1 MHKNV
6 HSSRGNTDIPFFSAL
21 PQLSVIFIKHG
32 KEGKVAILIVY
43 VDDIVVTGND
53 VAEIQ
58 NLKKHLASSFDIKA
72 LGLLS
77 YFLGIEVAYS
87 ASGIVLSQH
96 KYIIDLL
103 KDTVVLL

>member
-1 MHKNV
+1 M
-6 HSSRGNTDIPFFSAL
+6 
-21 PQLSVIFIKHG
+21 KHG

-53 VAEIQ
+53 EAEIQ

-77 YFLGIEVAYS
+77 YFLGIKSSLFNVRGSSFTTQVYS
-87 ASGIVLSQH
+87 
-96 KYIIDLL
+96 
-103 KDTVVLL
+103 